1 MGKSKQTLM
10 RLRRRGKMIKNMIE
24 GLKQVGYSFKF
35 EPFATTI
42 QPIIQEVLA
51 KYKKK

>member
-1 MGKSKQTLM
+1 
-10 RLRRRGKMIKNMIE
+10 MIKNMVE
-24 GLKQVGYSFKF
+24 ALKQVGHSFKF

-42 QPIIQEVLA
+42 QPIIREALA